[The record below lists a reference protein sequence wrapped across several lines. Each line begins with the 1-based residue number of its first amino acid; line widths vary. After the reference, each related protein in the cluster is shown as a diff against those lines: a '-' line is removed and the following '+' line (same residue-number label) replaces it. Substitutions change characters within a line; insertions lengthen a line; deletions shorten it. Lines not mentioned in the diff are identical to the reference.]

1 VANDSR
7 ALKGKAM
14 PKKKMITTNTE
25 GELMLKDA
33 VRKIV
38 QPSRRAFLQRTL
50 TLGGLS
56 LLTGC
61 SVDSESSIDS
71 ALMQVSSWNDRIQ
84 GLLFDPT
91 KLAPT
96 YPESMITRP
105 FPFNAFYS
113 EDEAPDV
120 DGEKWRLELSGLI
133 ADRRPWSLAQLRA
146 LQQTGQVTRHIC
158 VEGWSAIGKWG
169 GVPFA
174 SFLRRIGADVS
185 AKYVGFKCAD
195 DYYTSIDMATA
206 LHPQTLMALT
216 YDGQVLPQRYGY
228 PMKLRMPTKLGYKNP
243 KHIQA
248 IFVTN
253 TYPGGYWEDQGYN
266 WFGGS

>member
-1 VANDSR
+1 MKLFGKREIVVAS
-7 ALKGKAM
+7 
-14 PKKKMITTNTE
+14 E
-25 GELMLKDA
+25 GAQMLADA
-33 VRKIV
+33 VKRIT
-38 QPSRRAFLQRTL
+38 QPSRRAFLQRSL
-50 TLGGLS
+50 SLGGLS

-61 SVDSESSIDS
+61 GTGDEDSIAAALSRIDS
-71 ALMQVSSWNDRIQ
+71 FNDRVQ
-84 GLLFDPT
+84 GLLFDPA

-96 YPESMITRP
+96 YPDSMITRP
-105 FPFNAFYS
+105 FPFNAYYG
-113 EDEAPDV
+113 EDEVREV
-120 DGEKWRLELSGLI
+120 DGDAWRLELSGMV
-133 ADRRPWSLAQLRA
+133 AERKPWTLQQLRA
-146 LQQTGQVTRHIC
+146 LPQQDQVTRHIC

-169 GVPFA
+169 GVSFGH
-174 SFLRRIGADVS
+174 FLRHVGADLS

-195 DYYTSIDMATA
+195 DYHTSIDMATA
-206 LHPQTLMALT
+206 LHPQTLMALS
-216 YDGQVLPQRYGY
+216 YDGQPLPPRYGF

>member
-1 VANDSR
+1 
-7 ALKGKAM
+7 M
-14 PKKKMITTNTE
+14 PKAPRQPNS
-25 GELMLKDA
+25 DA
-33 VRKIV
+33 IV
-38 QPSRRAFLQRTL
+38 KEALERLDSPARRLFLTRSL
-50 TLGGLS
+50 SLGGLA

-61 SVDSESSIDS
+61 NVTDSKGVEE
-71 ALMQVSSWNDRIQ
+71 ALTRISRFNDRVQ
-84 GLLFDPT
+84 AWLFDPIR
-91 KLAPT
+91 LAPT

-113 EDEAPDV
+113 EDRVPRV
-120 DGEKWRLELSGLI
+120 DAEGFRLEVSGLV
-133 ADRRPWSLAQLRA
+133 ADRRAWTLAELGA
-146 LQQTGQVTRHIC
+146 LPQADQVTRHIC

-169 GVPFA
+169 GVPF
-174 SFLRRIGADVS
+174 STFLRRVGADLS

-195 DYYTSIDMATA
+195 DYYTSIDMPTA
-206 LHPQTLMALT
+206 LHPQTLLTLT
-216 YDGQVLPQRYGY
+216 YDGQTLPARYGF

>member
-1 VANDSR
+1 MTPTRPRDIVIPEDGA
-7 ALKGKAM
+7 AM
-14 PKKKMITTNTE
+14 
-25 GELMLKDA
+25 LADA
-33 VRKIV
+33 IKRVP

-50 TLGGLS
+50 TLGGLG

-61 SVDSESSIDS
+61 TPTSQENIER
-71 ALMQVSSWNDRIQ
+71 ALAAVSRFNDRAQ
-84 GLLFDPT
+84 AFLFDPT
-91 KLAPT
+91 RLAPT
-96 YPESMITRP
+96 YPDSMITRP
-105 FPFNAFYS
+105 FPFNAYYG
-113 EDEAPDV
+113 EDEVRVV
-120 DGEKWRLELSGLI
+120 DGDAWRLELSGLI
-133 ADRRPWSLAQLRA
+133 ADRKPWTLDALRA
-146 LQQTGQVTRHIC
+146 LPQQSQVTRHIC

-169 GVPFA
+169 GVPF
-174 SFLRRIGADVS
+174 SHFLRRVGADLG

-195 DYYTSIDMATA
+195 DYFTSIDMATA

-216 YDGQVLPQRYGY
+216 YDGQTLPPRYGY